1 MPLKNGTLLSGT
13 KYRIVRYIS
22 GGGFGC
28 TYEAIH
34 TGLNGRV
41 AIKEF
46 FLKDYC
52 NRDAETGFVTVG
64 TTSKTEFVDKLKAR
78 FIREARLQFNLRH
91 PGIVHVSDVFEENGT
106 AYYVMDY
113 IDGENLGE
121 ISDRRGRMSEPEALR
136 YIRDVC
142 DALKYV
148 HSKGHLHLD
157 IKPQNIMVDR
167 EGHAILIDFG
177 TSKQY
182 EDEGGAVTTTTF
194 GLTPGYAPAELHD
207 CDKDSYTPASDIYS
221 LGGTLYKLLTGE
233 VPITAMKRSSGILL
247 TPLPSNIS
255 EPTRIAVEKAMN
267 LRRDQRP
274 QSIDEFLALL
284 DKKPAQQPGPKPK
297 DENPTVAIA
306 GKNGGNGTGNQPPGG
321 NDEGDD
327 DKKLKTTALSV
338 LVLVAAIFLAFIIA
352 PLILKGCQ
360 YEGQEWEDT
369 NFVDSIAI
377 DCDTSAIVPV
387 ADSFYA
393 EEVQPVEAAPAAP
406 ERQEKKNKKSYRYD
420 NSGYGESYYYYD
432 DYEYGADTL
441 P

>member
-22 GGGFGC
+22 SGGFGC

-34 TGLNGRV
+34 TGLNERV

-64 TTSKTEFVDKLKAR
+64 TTSKTDFVDKLKAR
-78 FIREARLQFNLRH
+78 FIREARLQFKLRH

-136 YIRDVC
+136 YIREVC

-194 GLTPGYAPAELHD
+194 GLTPGYAPAELYD

-233 VPITAMKRSSGILL
+233 VPITAMKRSSGTSLP
-247 TPLPSNIS
+247 PLPSNIS

-284 DKKPAQQPGPKPK
+284 DKKPAPQPGPKPK

-321 NDEGDD
+321 NGERDD

-338 LVLVAAIFLAFIIA
+338 LLAATAIFLAFIIA

-360 YEGQEWEDT
+360 SEGQEWED
-369 NFVDSIAI
+369 NYFVNSIAI

-387 ADSFYA
+387 ADSFSA
-393 EEVQPVEAAPAAP
+393 EEMQPVEAAPAAP
-406 ERQEKKNKKSYRYD
+406 EKQEKKKKKSDRYD

>member
-64 TTSKTEFVDKLKAR
+64 TTSKTDFVDKLKAR
-78 FIREARLQFNLRH
+78 FIREARLQFKLRH

-121 ISDRRGRMSEPEALR
+121 ISDRLGRMSEQEALR

-148 HSKGHLHLD
+148 HFKGHLHLD

-167 EGHAILIDFG
+167 EGHAIMIDFG

-194 GLTPGYAPAELHD
+194 GLTPGYAPAEFHD

-233 VPITAMKRSSGILL
+233 VPITAMKRSSGTLL
-247 TPLPSNIS
+247 PPLPSNIS

-284 DKKPAQQPGPKPK
+284 DKKPAQQPGPKPE
-297 DENPTVAIA
+297 DENPTVALT
-306 GKNGGNGTGNQPPGG
+306 GNNGGNGTGNEPPGG
-321 NDEGDD
+321 NDEGGQN
-327 DKKLKTTALSV
+327 KRITPWFIAGIAVFIFVV
-338 LVLVAAIFLAFIIA
+338 L
-352 PLILKGCQ
+352 PLFFSKCQ
-360 YEGQEWEDT
+360 STGGQEDWDTMDTFPIEDT
-369 NFVDSIAI
+369 MAAI
-377 DCDTSAIVPV
+377 DCDTSIAVPV
-387 ADSFYA
+387 ADTFA
-393 EEVQPVEAAPAAP
+393 EAPAQPAVEAAP
-406 ERQEKKNKKSYRYD
+406 ERQEKKKKKSDRYD

>member
-182 EDEGGAVTTTTF
+182 EDEVGAVTTTTF

-233 VPITAMKRSSGILL
+233 TPATAMKRSSGIPL
-247 TPLPSNIS
+247 TPLPSYIT
-255 EPTRIAVEKAMN
+255 ETTRTAVEKAMN

-306 GKNGGNGTGNQPPGG
+306 GNNGGNGSGNQPPQG
-321 NDEGDD
+321 NDKGDND
-327 DKKLKTTALSV
+327 NIALKVILATG
-338 LVLVAAIFLAFIIA
+338 AIFLAFVIT
-352 PLILKGCQ
+352 LTLLKGCQ
-360 YEGQEWEDT
+360 SEDQGWADST
-369 NFVDSIAI
+369 DSFPVDTMATI
-377 DCDTSAIVPV
+377 DCDTSV
-387 ADSFYA
+387 AD
-393 EEVQPVEAAPAAP
+393 PI
-406 ERQEKKNKKSYRYD
+406 
-420 NSGYGESYYYYD
+420 
-432 DYEYGADTL
+432 ADRL
-441 P
+441 RRLRSQQ

>member
-64 TTSKTEFVDKLKAR
+64 TTSKTDFVDKLKAR
-78 FIREARLQFNLRH
+78 FIREARLQFKLRH

-121 ISDRRGRMSEPEALR
+121 ISDRLGRMSEQEALR

-148 HSKGHLHLD
+148 HFKGHLHLD

-167 EGHAILIDFG
+167 EGHAIMIDFG

-233 VPITAMKRSSGILL
+233 VPITAMKRSSGTLL
-247 TPLPSNIS
+247 PPLPSNIS

-284 DKKPAQQPGPKPK
+284 DKKPAPQPGPKPK
-297 DENPTVAIA
+297 DEIPTLALT
-306 GKNGGNGTGNQPPGG
+306 GKNGGNGTSNQPPGG
-321 NDEGDD
+321 NEGDD

-338 LVLVAAIFLAFIIA
+338 LLAAAAIFLAFIIA

-360 YEGQEWEDT
+360 
-369 NFVDSIAI
+369 
-377 DCDTSAIVPV
+377 
-387 ADSFYA
+387 
-393 EEVQPVEAAPAAP
+393 
-406 ERQEKKNKKSYRYD
+406 
-420 NSGYGESYYYYD
+420 
-432 DYEYGADTL
+432 
-441 P
+441 

>member
-34 TGLNGRV
+34 TGLNGHV

-64 TTSKTEFVDKLKAR
+64 TTSKTDFVDKLKAR
-78 FIREARLQFNLRH
+78 FIREARLQFKLRH

-121 ISDRRGRMSEPEALR
+121 ISDRRGRMSEQEALG

-233 VPITAMKRSSGILL
+233 VPITAMKRSSG
-247 TPLPSNIS
+247 TPLPLLPSNIS

-284 DKKPAQQPGPKPK
+284 DKKPAPQPGPKPK
-297 DENPTVAIA
+297 DEIPTLALT

-321 NDEGDD
+321 NEGGQN
-327 DKKLKTTALSV
+327 KSNAITYWFIAGIVVFIFVV
-338 LVLVAAIFLAFIIA
+338 L
-352 PLILKGCQ
+352 PLFFSKCQ
-360 YEGQEWEDT
+360 STGGQEDWDT
-369 NFVDSIAI
+369 MDSMVS
-377 DCDTSAIVPV
+377 DSDTAVVVPV
-387 ADSFYA
+387 ADSFSV

-406 ERQEKKNKKSYRYD
+406 ERQEKKKKKSDRYD

-432 DYEYGADTL
+432 DYEYGVDTL

>member
-233 VPITAMKRSSGILL
+233 VPITAMKRSSGIPL
-247 TPLPSNIS
+247 TPLPSYIT
-255 EPTRIAVEKAMN
+255 ETTRTAVEKAMN

-284 DKKPAQQPGPKPK
+284 EPK
-297 DENPTVAIA
+297 DETPTVALT
-306 GKNGGNGTGNQPPGG
+306 GNNGGNGTDNQPPGG
-321 NDEGDD
+321 NGEGGQN
-327 DKKLKTTALSV
+327 KSNAITYWFIAGIVVFIFVV
-338 LVLVAAIFLAFIIA
+338 L
-352 PLILKGCQ
+352 PLFFSKCQ
-360 YEGQEWEDT
+360 SSGGQEWVDTDTLPIEDT
-369 NFVDSIAI
+369 MVAI
-377 DCDTSAIVPV
+377 DCDTSVAVPV
-387 ADSFYA
+387 ADTFAA
-393 EEVQPVEAAPAAP
+393 EEVQPVEAAPPVP
-406 ERQEKKNKKSYRYD
+406 EKQEKKKKKSDRYD